1 MDCIFIEY
9 IKFVDN
15 FLTDYY
21 KEILGSK
28 YDKDFVRPFI
38 EKYIDVRYYNKY
50 SVEGANFTQILNK
63 ELNNVAKDLITNNEK
78 KKDIIKDI
86 FALFSYVLFIDGCN
100 HFNDINVL
108 LKALFSDENIKLKFT
123 VESKRQLVSIIKGY
137 ISKKIDF
144 FKIFNT
150 DEFYLKGKKY
160 EDHLYNIDLGNRCN
174 ISKLYSEYAVDKA
187 YNSEVVLENRIYLTL
202 IMITS
207 KILSEVIALNFSNNY
222 VINFPASLFEKP
234 KKIMRFLKAL
244 DDELLK
250 EKISLKVYYRDYKK
264 YKKYIR
270 QLITDGY
277 SFSLELDESYNTDFE
292 DLFLFSNILVS
303 KKYNYYDIIINSKD
317 VIKTNIIT
325 V

>member
-1 MDCIFIEY
+1 MECIFIEY

-21 KEILGSK
+21 KEILLSK
-28 YDKDFVRPFI
+28 YDKDIVRPFI

-50 SVEGANFTQILNK
+50 SVEGKNFTQILNRELNSVAK
-63 ELNNVAKDLITNNEK
+63 ELMNNNEK
-78 KKDIIKDI
+78 KKELIKDV

-100 HFNDINVL
+100 HFNDINIL
-108 LKALFSDENIKLKFT
+108 LKALFTDENINISYST
-123 VESKRQLVSIIKGY
+123 DSKKNITNIVKKY

-144 FKIFNT
+144 FKIFSS

-160 EDHLYNIDLGNRCN
+160 EDHLFNIDLGNRCN
-174 ISKLYSEYAVDKA
+174 ISKLYSEYAINKA

-202 IMITS
+202 IMLTS
-207 KILSEVIALNFSNNY
+207 KILSEVISLNFSNY
-222 VINFPASLFEKP
+222 YIINFPSSLFEKS

-250 EKISLKVYYRDYKK
+250 EKISLKIYYKDYKK
-264 YKKYIR
+264 YRKYVR
-270 QLITDGY
+270 QLINEGY
-277 SFSLELDESYNTDFE
+277 NFSLELDESYNTDFE

-325 V
+325 I